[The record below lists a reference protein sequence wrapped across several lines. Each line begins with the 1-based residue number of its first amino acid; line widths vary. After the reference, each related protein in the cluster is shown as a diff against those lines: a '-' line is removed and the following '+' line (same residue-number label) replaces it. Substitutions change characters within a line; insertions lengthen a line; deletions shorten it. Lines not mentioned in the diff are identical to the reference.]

1 MTTTATLTTADI
13 DALEPLL
20 ATALRPLPDALDRA
34 MRALAMA
41 RTVAD
46 GAQVVDQPSI
56 DAEAASEP
64 AAAECENSAAPLVD
78 LSAVDALANAM
89 RLKLRSNARK
99 GHWADIPFADLFS
112 MLSEEVRELDGA
124 LLNLLCNDGASND
137 TTKAVLMEC
146 ADVANFCAMIAD
158 NAARYCERTTAS
170 AAPADQPSRY
180 PGVAWCACR
189 PTPRYAQRKS
199 GSWGHLW
206 YAGGW
211 TIRGYP
217 KGKCGSCGTA
227 LEDAN
232 AEKADHAAE

>member
-1 MTTTATLTTADI
+1 MTPTATLTTADI

-20 ATALRPLPDALDRA
+20 ATALRPLPDALDHA

-46 GAQVVDQPSI
+46 GAQVVDQPSSDT
-56 DAEAASEP
+56 DATSEP
-64 AAAECENSAAPLVD
+64 AAAECEDAGAPV
-78 LSAVDALANAM
+78 V
-89 RLKLRSNARK
+89 
-99 GHWADIPFADLFS
+99 
-112 MLSEEVRELDGA
+112 
-124 LLNLLCNDGASND
+124 
-137 TTKAVLMEC
+137 
-146 ADVANFCAMIAD
+146 
-158 NAARYCERTTAS
+158 
-170 AAPADQPSRY
+170 DQPPQY

-189 PTPRYAQRKS
+189 PTPRYAQRQS

-232 AEKADHAAE
+232 AEEADHAAE

>member
-1 MTTTATLTTADI
+1 MTTTTLTSADI

-20 ATALRPLPDALDRA
+20 ATALQPLPDALDRA

-41 RTVAD
+41 RSVAD
-46 GAQVVDQPSI
+46 GAQEADKPSSDT
-56 DAEAASEP
+56 DATSES
-64 AAAECENSAAPLVD
+64 AAAECEDAVVPVVD

-89 RLKLRSNARK
+89 LLKLRSNARK

-124 LLNLLCNDGASND
+124 LLDLLCNDGASS
-137 TTKAVLMEC
+137 KAAEAVLMEC

-158 NAARYCERTTAS
+158 NAARYCEMATAP
-170 AAPADQPSRY
+170 AAPANQPPRY

-199 GSWGHLW
+199 GSWGYLW

-217 KGKCGSCGTA
+217 KGKCRVCGTE
-227 LEDAN
+227 LQDGTVKE
-232 AEKADHAAE
+232 ADPAAK